1 MNPEQNTKAGSSP
14 AGRPRFCPNCGQA
27 LPEIFR
33 FCPNCGW
40 EIAPLS
46 AAAPAS
52 ATPPKIPGAAP
63 QRPTEL
69 LHRPTELLH
78 RPTEPLHRPT
88 EPLHRATEPLHRAT
102 EPLHRPTE
110 PLHRPTRP
118 MEPLNPRRP
127 SASSSRRTVSSW
139 ARGNVLFAVSCSVA
153 LLTWV
158 AYGVLYAGSNQGW
171 GRLML
176 LGTYNVAFPWSGFTA
191 CDFAILVVA
200 PLALCVAAWS
210 LACRDPQL
218 AKRWQVVGAGGA
230 GVACIAVAAACVW
243 TMSDMELYVKGM
255 PLLLRILFTVCDLG
269 VAASLL
275 LASGRQSRS
284 VRIGAWALAVT
295 CLLYVPF
302 YWFFMGWGVWWFIS
316 VLGAVV
322 LPVILACRIVA
333 LVAFFVVVWRQRPA

>member
-1 MNPEQNTKAGSSP
+1 MNPEQNPKAGSSP
-14 AGRPRFCPNCGQA
+14 DGRPRFCPNCGQA
-27 LPEIFR
+27 LPESFR

-40 EIAPLS
+40 EIVPLS
-46 AAAPAS
+46 AAAPVSATPPQS
-52 ATPPKIPGAAP
+52 DGATPQRPATPPKIPGAAP
-63 QRPTEL
+63 QRPTE
-69 LHRPTELLH
+69 
-78 RPTEPLHRPT
+78 
-88 EPLHRATEPLHRAT
+88 
-102 EPLHRPTE
+102 

-118 MEPLNPRRP
+118 TEPLNPQRP
-127 SASSSRRTVSSW
+127 SVSSSRRTVSSW

-284 VRIGAWALAVT
+284 VRIGAWILAVT

>member
-1 MNPEQNTKAGSSP
+1 MNPEQNPKAGSSP
-14 AGRPRFCPNCGQA
+14 DGRPRFCPNCGQA
-27 LPEIFR
+27 LPENFR

-40 EIAPLS
+40 EIVPLS

-63 QRPTEL
+63 QRPTE
-69 LHRPTELLH
+69 
-78 RPTEPLHRPT
+78 
-88 EPLHRATEPLHRAT
+88 
-102 EPLHRPTE
+102 PLHRPTE

-118 MEPLNPRRP
+118 TEPLNPQRP

-139 ARGNVLFAVSCSVA
+139 ARGNVLFAVSCSVV
-153 LLTWV
+153 LLAWV
-158 AYGVLYAGSNQGW
+158 AYGVLYAVSNQGW

-210 LACRDPQL
+210 LACRDPRP
-218 AKRWQVVGAGGA
+218 AKCWQVVGAGGA

-255 PLLLRILFTVCDLG
+255 PLLLRILFTACDLG

-322 LPVILACRIVA
+322 LPVILVCRIVA

>member
-1 MNPEQNTKAGSSP
+1 MNPEQNPKAGSSP
-14 AGRPRFCPNCGQA
+14 DGRPRFCPNCGQA
-27 LPEIFR
+27 LPENFR

-40 EIAPLS
+40 EIVPLS

-63 QRPTEL
+63 QRPTE
-69 LHRPTELLH
+69 
-78 RPTEPLHRPT
+78 
-88 EPLHRATEPLHRAT
+88 
-102 EPLHRPTE
+102 

-118 MEPLNPRRP
+118 TEPLNPQRP

-139 ARGNVLFAVSCSVA
+139 ARGNVLFAVSCSVV
-153 LLTWV
+153 LLAWV
-158 AYGVLYAGSNQGW
+158 AYGVLYAVSNQGW

-210 LACRDPQL
+210 LACRDPRP
-218 AKRWQVVGAGGA
+218 AKCWQVVGAGGA

-255 PLLLRILFTVCDLG
+255 PLLLRILFTACDLG

-322 LPVILACRIVA
+322 LPVILVCRIVA

>member
-1 MNPEQNTKAGSSP
+1 MNPEQNPKAGSSP
-14 AGRPRFCPNCGQA
+14 DGRPRFCPNCGQA
-27 LPEIFR
+27 LPESFR

-40 EIAPLS
+40 EIVPLS
-46 AAAPAS
+46 AAAPVSATPPQS
-52 ATPPKIPGAAP
+52 DGATPQRPATPPKIPGAAP
-63 QRPTEL
+63 QRPTE
-69 LHRPTELLH
+69 
-78 RPTEPLHRPT
+78 
-88 EPLHRATEPLHRAT
+88 
-102 EPLHRPTE
+102 

-118 MEPLNPRRP
+118 TEPLNPQRP
-127 SASSSRRTVSSW
+127 SVSSSRRTVSSW

-284 VRIGAWALAVT
+284 VRIGAWILAVT

-333 LVAFFVVVWRQRPA
+333 LVVFFVVVWRQRPA